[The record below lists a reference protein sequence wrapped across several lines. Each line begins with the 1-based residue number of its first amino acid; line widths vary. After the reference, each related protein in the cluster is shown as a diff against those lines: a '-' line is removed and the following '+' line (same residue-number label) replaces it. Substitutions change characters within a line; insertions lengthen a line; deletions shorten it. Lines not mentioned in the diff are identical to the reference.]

1 MIEREVKMQAQKEV
15 SHETRRH
22 FIMFPDISDYA
33 INSEDY
39 DSIEFEYE
47 DIEKLCEEAETEFWN
62 VFGKGLKKGN
72 KEFDAAFSKLDY
84 AYKRLALF
92 VRENQFFIIVDEK
105 A

>member
-1 MIEREVKMQAQKEV
+1 MQVQKEV
-15 SHETRRH
+15 SHETKC
-22 FIMFPDISDYA
+22 FIMEPIGAPDYA

-47 DIEKLCEEAETEFWN
+47 DIQKLCEEAETEFWN

-72 KEFDAAFSKLDY
+72 KEFDAAFAKIDY
-84 AYKRLALF
+84 AYKRLATF
-92 VRENQFFIIVDEK
+92 VRENRIFISVDEK